1 MYAQESLTHERSVL
15 PDVTPFCLSGKSF
28 KRERER
34 EALASAFRRALPE
47 GSLAAAVTAVFAAL
61 AAESGAAQ

>member
-1 MYAQESLTHERSVL
+1 MEECVYAQESLTHERSVL

-34 EALASAFRRALPE
+34 ERSLGFCFSASTPRRLLSRSCDSCFCSF
-47 GSLAAAVTAVFAAL
+47 GS
-61 AAESGAAQ
+61 